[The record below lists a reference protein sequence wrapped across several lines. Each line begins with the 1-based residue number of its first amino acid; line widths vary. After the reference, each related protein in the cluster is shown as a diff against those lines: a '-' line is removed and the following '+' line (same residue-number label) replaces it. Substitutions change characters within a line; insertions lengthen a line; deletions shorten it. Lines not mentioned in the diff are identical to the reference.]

1 MLPEADGRFLPS
13 YTRVVVVVVAVVHA
27 GRSGDRRRAVL
38 VLCFLVFGF
47 WCLVLGLGQNFFLM
61 KTFWFL
67 VLVFGI
73 GVWYWVGVS
82 KKKVGSL
89 ESSPQN
95 LFVPLL
101 SCQA

>member
-13 YTRVVVVVVAVVHA
+13 YTRVVVVVVAVVHT
-27 GRSGDRRRAVL
+27 GRSGDRQRAVS

-47 WCLVLGLGQNFFLM
+47 WCLVLGLV
-61 KTFWFL
+61 L

-82 KKKVGSL
+82 KKITKIYL
-89 ESSPQN
+89 SPSF
-95 LFVPLL
+95 LAKSRETFVPPGLL
-101 SCQA
+101 YQ